1 MDQNSEINNRWLY
14 AFIALAIIV
23 NFSGIFVT
31 IISPDGAL
39 YASIAKTMVWRNNYA
54 DLFVNG
60 QDWLDKPHFPFWMAA
75 LSFKIFGITTWAY
88 KLPAI
93 LFVMLGALYTYRFAL
108 ELYNKR
114 IALWAVLILLTSE
127 HLIISNNDV
136 RAEPYLTGLIIA
148 SVYYFYKGTG
158 LSRASGQA
166 QAKPWFWNILLGSL
180 FAACAVMTKG
190 IFAVIPIGAAIFG
203 HLIIRKQWRL
213 LFDVRW
219 LIAIIAG
226 SIFILPELW
235 CLYRQFD
242 LHPEKIVF
250 GQTHVSGLK
259 FFFWDSQFGRFFN
272 DGPIKKS
279 NGDPTFFLHTTLWAF
294 LPWSVMLYIGIVQ
307 FFRAKLNPMAGKE
320 KEWYCICAAGFTFLI
335 FSLSKFQLPHY
346 ITIIFPFFAI
356 TTAQFFY
363 SLNGKF
369 ERVIRG
375 IQVFVMMVMIFIIGL
390 LHYFFRP
397 ENISPMAFIALAGCV
412 ILFLILSFN
421 YTGKSRIILQ
431 TCMVAFFVNLYFNLA
446 YYPALLNY
454 QSDSTAAIWVNKHNP
469 QKLPLVQI
477 LNGTSYAMPFYA
489 NQLVYPSFLENKL
502 PAKPY
507 LLFGDKE
514 ALDELRQK
522 GVEMTHLKTF
532 ERFRITMVNKTFLNR
547 KTRHEAVKQSELVL
561 LK

>member
-1 MDQNSEINNRWLY
+1 MQENTDVSNKWLY
-14 AFIALAIIV
+14 AFIAIAVAV
-23 NFSGIFVT
+23 NFSGLFVT
-31 IISPDGAL
+31 IMEPDGAL
-39 YASIAKTMVWRNNYA
+39 YASIAKTMVLKNNYS

-60 QDWLDKPHFPFWMAA
+60 QDWLDKPHFPFWIAA
-75 LSFKIFGITTWAY
+75 FSFNIFGFTTWAY

-93 LFVMLGALYTYRFAL
+93 LFVMMGAYYTYRL
-108 ELYNKR
+108 GSELYNKR
-114 IALWAVLILLTSE
+114 IALWAVLILLTAE

-148 SVYYFYKGTG
+148 SVYFFYKG
-158 LSRASGQA
+158 LQRR
-166 QAKPWFWNILLGSL
+166 WFWNIILASL

-190 IFAVIPIGAAIFG
+190 VFAVIPVATAIFG
-203 HLIIRKQWRL
+203 HLLIRKQWGL

-219 LIAIIAG
+219 LVAIITG
-226 SIFILPELW
+226 SVFILPELW

-242 LHPEKIVF
+242 IHPEKIVF

-279 NGDPTFFLHTTLWAF
+279 SGDPSFFLHTTLWAY
-294 LPWSVMLYIGIVQ
+294 LPWSLMLYIGIVQ
-307 FFRAKLNPMAGKE
+307 FFRTKQNPVKGKE
-320 KEWYCICAAGFTFLI
+320 KEWYCLCGAAFTFLV

-346 ITIIFPFFAI
+346 ITILFPFFSILA
-356 TTAQFFY
+356 AQYFY
-363 SLNGKF
+363 SLEQKGLK
-369 ERVIRG
+369 VIRG
-375 IQVFVMMVMIFIIGL
+375 IQIFVMVVMTLILAL

-397 ENISPMAFIALAGCV
+397 ENISMLAVTLLVGCM
-412 ILFLILSFN
+412 ILLLAISLTVVGRSKIL
-421 YTGKSRIILQ
+421 LQ
-431 TCMVAFFVNLYFNLA
+431 TCAVAFFVNLYFNLA
-446 YYPALLNY
+446 YYPKLLTY
-454 QSDSTAAIWVNKHNP
+454 QSDSTAAIWVNNHNP

-489 NQLVYPSFLENKL
+489 NQVVYPSFMEDKL

-514 ALDELRQK
+514 AIDELREK
-522 GVEMTHLKTF
+522 GIPMKHLQTF

-547 KTRHEAVKQSELVL
+547 RTRHEAVKLSELVL
-561 LK
+561 LQ